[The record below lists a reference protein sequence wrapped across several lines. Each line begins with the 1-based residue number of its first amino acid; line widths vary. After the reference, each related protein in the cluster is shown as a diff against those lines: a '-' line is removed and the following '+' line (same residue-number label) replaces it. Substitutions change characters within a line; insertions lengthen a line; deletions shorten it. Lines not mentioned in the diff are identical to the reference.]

1 MANQTLKPAA
11 FSGRKKRKRNS
22 TRMQR
27 ASGNKKSARG
37 GSTLLSSLVKALIYI
52 VVILIVS
59 VFAAYFV
66 ISRANDAFAF
76 VKDGAEATVVID
88 DGISVDEL
96 ASELKSKGIIK
107 YPSMFRLYVKIKGKS
122 TDYVGGEYVLNPS
135 MNYDKIIRTLA
146 RSTEVDRTTVVAVI
160 PEGYTVTQIV
170 NRLVKNYGLSSEQE
184 LYTAIQSYPFDF
196 WFVKEL
202 DNLPADSKYRTART
216 FRLEGYLYPDTYY
229 FFSDASAETIIYK
242 MLNNFESKLKVVFGD
257 DYRETI
263 TRLCAERGHTFDEL
277 IILASMVQMEGK
289 YDYDYGVISS
299 IFHNRLNNPA
309 RETYGFLGSDATIQY
324 ILSKRVGAFDLTDED
339 LNTDSPYNTRRYKG
353 LPPGPISNPTY
364 LAIHYSFYP
373 DETNYYYFVSQADGT
388 TVPARTLEEHQANVE
403 KVRAGIYIDLNAS
416 DE

>member
-11 FSGRKKRKRNS
+11 FSGRKKRKS
-22 TRMQR
+22 TRTQQR
-27 ASGNKKSARG
+27 RSGTKKSARG

-76 VKDGAEATVVID
+76 VKDGAEATLVID
-88 DGISVDEL
+88 EGIDVNEL
-96 ASELKSKGIIK
+96 ASALKENGIIK
-107 YPSMFRLYVKIKGKS
+107 YPSMFKLYVKIKGKS

-216 FRLEGYLYPDTYY
+216 FRLEGYLYPDTY
-229 FFSDASAETIIYK
+229 
-242 MLNNFESKLKVVFGD
+242 
-257 DYRETI
+257 
-263 TRLCAERGHTFDEL
+263 
-277 IILASMVQMEGK
+277 
-289 YDYDYGVISS
+289 
-299 IFHNRLNNPA
+299 
-309 RETYGFLGSDATIQY
+309 
-324 ILSKRVGAFDLTDED
+324 
-339 LNTDSPYNTRRYKG
+339 
-353 LPPGPISNPTY
+353 
-364 LAIHYSFYP
+364 
-373 DETNYYYFVSQADGT
+373 
-388 TVPARTLEEHQANVE
+388 
-403 KVRAGIYIDLNAS
+403 
-416 DE
+416 